1 MADSEFESDA
11 ENRTEFE
18 NEVFEW
24 VNEVR
29 RDPGRLSQILL
40 LFLYLSNVLSR
51 CGTFPNLLL

>member
-11 ENRTEFE
+11 ENRSEFE

-29 RDPGRLSQILL
+29 RDPGKLCQILL
-40 LFLYLSNVLSR
+40 LFLTLVLSHG
-51 CGTFPNLLL
+51 GTLAKWLM